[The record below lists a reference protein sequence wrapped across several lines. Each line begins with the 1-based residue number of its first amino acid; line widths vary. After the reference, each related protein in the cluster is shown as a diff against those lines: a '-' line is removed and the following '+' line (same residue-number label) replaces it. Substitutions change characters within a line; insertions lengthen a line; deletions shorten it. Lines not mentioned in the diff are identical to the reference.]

1 MRIHVGCELTFEF
14 SQTMP
19 MIVTL
24 NVHFSRFS
32 DLERPD
38 HLVTILRSQ
47 GKRRRNAASPVMNFD
62 WTAANRGERESA
74 IRAWLKLEAFH
85 AAAASKKA
93 EGNQQQAKLL
103 EAATVASVAMA
114 KARARTIASGG
125 CPTRL
130 RVRTRERSIRPE
142 CSCLA

>member
-38 HLVTILRSQ
+38 HLVTNPSVPTADIED
-47 GKRRRNAASPVMNFD
+47 GGIAALAFSDANFD

-85 AAAASKKA
+85 AAA
-93 EGNQQQAKLL
+93 
-103 EAATVASVAMA
+103 
-114 KARARTIASGG
+114 R
-125 CPTRL
+125 
-130 RVRTRERSIRPE
+130 
-142 CSCLA
+142 